1 MQYKVLTER
10 DSRFAGRFD
19 AETLEQALNAYANDG
34 WKVVMGFN
42 VASVW
47 KSLKSTIM
55 IVLEKDGS

>member
-34 WKVVMGFN
+34 WKVLMGFT
-42 VASVW
+42 ASSVW
-47 KSLKSTIM
+47 KSMKSTIM
-55 IVLEKDGS
+55 IVLEKESS